1 MGKGQFGSN
10 ESEFK
15 MGMGLK
21 ITALIIA
28 AYFSPLALANP
39 VGPTVVNGAATMV
52 NNGNTMTV
60 TNTPGAILNWQQF
73 NIGQGQTTQFNQ
85 QSAQS
90 SVLNRVTGPDA
101 SQIMGTLRSNG
112 QVFLVNP
119 SGILFGAG
127 AVIDVNRL
135 IASTLNI
142 TNADFLANNLKFDG
156 NNGTSVVNQG
166 AITTPVGGSVYL
178 IGNNVT
184 NEGVITTPQG
194 EVVLAAGNSVSLVNS
209 FTPHVNVTVSAPV
222 GGQAVNLGQV
232 TAQGGS
238 INIYGALIRQH
249 GIVNADSASVDTQGN
264 IVFSATQSVELAQG
278 SSTTANGPTGGNIT
292 LSSSG
297 AGGTT
302 TVAGVVSATGNLP
315 SPPGGGGAGGE
326 GVGGNIKILGNMQ
339 TGTVN
344 LSGTIDA
351 SASITPSPLA
361 GEGRGEGVAGG
372 FIETSAAYVNIA
384 DTARVTTAAAACPEP
399 CRRGKSGL
407 WLIDPFDFTIAAT
420 GGNITG
426 ATLSSSLGG
435 GNVSIL
441 SSSGT
446 GGTAGD
452 VNVNDAVAW
461 SANKLT
467 LNAQNNININATM
480 NGSGSASL
488 ALEYGQAAVAAGN
501 LSDYIVHAAVNLP
514 AGNNFSTK
522 LGSDGA
528 VKNYT
533 VITSLGA
540 AGSVTGT
547 DLQGMN
553 GGLAG
558 NYALGSNIDA
568 TATSAWNAGTGF
580 APVGNFTTQFTGNF
594 DGLGHTISN
603 LFINRPTTGNVGLI
617 GCSGT
622 AIQNVGLVGGSVS
635 GANNMANG
643 MTKFVGGLVGIN
655 LGTVSNSYATCSVS
669 GSGQVGG
676 LVGYNGGNI
685 SNSYATGNVS
695 GSSSDPVNPVLLGGL
710 AGSNSAGTISN
721 SYATGNVYATAGSGG
736 WVGGL
741 AGYTNAGTIIS
752 NTYATGS
759 VNDGS
764 NPGAS
769 YHAAG
774 GLVGV
779 HHGTI
784 SNAYATGS
792 VSGYASVGGL
802 VGNSDGIVSNS
813 FWDTQTSGQPTVGVG
828 TNTGT
833 LTNVVG
839 MSTTG
844 FMTQANFI
852 PAGVGG
858 TNWDFTNTWWM
869 SEGNT
874 RPFLRS
880 EYSTTITNAHQLQL
894 MAMNL
899 SASYT
904 LGANISMAELTSS
917 ASGMWD
923 TTKGFVPVGDGTNNF
938 TGIFDGTNHT
948 ITALTINRPTTVYVG
963 LFGYTG
969 TGSAIQNVGLVGGN
983 VSGNDAVG
991 GLVGLSFH
999 SSISNSYATG
1009 SVSGSGSGSE
1019 IGGLVGYNYLGT
1031 VSNSYATGSVSG
1043 TRIVGGL
1050 VGYNIGAVSNSYAT
1064 GSVNGTIDIIGGLV
1078 GDNSTS
1084 STISNSYA
1092 TGGVSGSSSV
1102 GGLVGGNT
1110 DSTVVSSYA
1119 TGNVSGSSFVGGLVG
1134 HSRAISGSSTVVSS
1148 YATGS
1153 VSGSSE
1159 VGGLVGNNYL
1169 GSTIINSY
1177 AMSSVS
1183 GTGNYVGGLVGNNG
1197 GSVNTSY
1204 ATGSVS
1210 GNYSL
1215 GGLVGYNNAVVNNS
1229 YATGSVS
1236 GAGNV
1241 GGLVGYNNA
1250 GTVSNS
1256 YATGNVS
1263 GTSPI
1268 GGLVG
1273 VYNSGTISNSYWDT
1287 QASGLSI
1294 GIGAGTTIGVTGLTT
1309 TQMKTMSSFAGWS
1322 IANTGGA
1329 GAVWRIYEGS
1339 SYPLLASFFLMPLTV
1354 TADNVTKTYNGSV
1367 VTSLT
1372 NASYSV
1378 AGAASSGHIQN
1389 IANPYNGAANAGSY
1403 TPGLYSDQQGYDISY
1418 VNGALTVNKAAL
1430 SVTANAASK
1439 TYDGLAYSGG
1449 NGVVYSGFVNSETNA
1464 VLGGALSYGGTSQGA
1479 INAGSYL
1486 ITPGGLTS
1494 GNYTLDYVNGA
1505 LTIVAAT
1512 QTCLTNPVLCAN
1524 SPTVSNPTTTIAAAT
1539 GNITYSPAPTVTA
1552 PVINL
1557 STTTAPVANTT
1568 KTTNTT
1574 GNGIDSAAQAAT
1586 AAPDAVA
1593 SNDIRQAKSEAR
1605 KADDEAQK
1613 AEEKVK
1619 QTKVPQEKAA
1629 ARQHA
1634 EVKSGEADAKRADA
1648 KIREA
1653 ETELR
1658 AAEAEVASVKS
1669 PQEKARAET
1678 RKAVAEAKRAE
1689 GEVDKATAEA
1699 KLAEAEAKG
1708 ASVPGAK
1715 AAAEMKKAEAEAK
1728 KVEAEAKKAEVE
1740 IRKAETE
1747 LKQAEAEAKTGGSQ
1761 ESKAVVEA
1769 KKAELEAKK
1778 ADAEIRQTEREAK
1791 SAKDPAAKAA
1801 AEAKLTAAEAK
1812 KAEAEAKK
1820 ADVEAKQ
1827 ADADARSSNS
1837 PVAKL
1842 VAETKKAEAD
1852 ARKAEA
1858 EAKKAEAEV
1867 KNTNEP
1873 ERKAKAEVKV
1883 LEAEARKADAEAKK
1897 AEAEVKVAEVRAKNS
1912 NNAEDRK
1919 EVESKK
1925 AEAEVKKADAQ
1936 VKKAETEVK
1945 TAKAPGE
1952 KEAAEIKRSKAEVK
1966 KVEAELKHAELE
1978 AKRDRDEAGAPQSG
1992 YFKNVVGK
2000 KAEASVAKAE
2010 AKQAELE
2017 MKQARTPEAR
2027 TAAEKRF
2034 EAKRAEADR
2043 KETEFKDAKRSSDSK
2058 IIETFGGMALASTAK
2073 ERVQEAMVA
2082 RHEFKAETL
2091 KPALNILK
2099 ADPKAADLKPCS
2111 AGGGDVCI
2119 RPVNAAIANIATN
2132 IIPRVQL
2139 PLLTPTVSFL
2149 PAIQRKVAVVI
2160 GNNAYQDSS
2169 LPSLNGAAK
2178 DADAV
2183 SKMLKEKMG
2192 YDVRMVH
2199 NGTRADIVR
2208 TLNRVSDET
2217 GSKDSVVVYYAGHGY
2232 QMEDTKVGYWIPSD
2246 ASAEDPNKWI
2256 SNSDVNKMLAN
2267 IPAKQMILM
2276 SDSCFSGTLAGE
2288 QKVTSGSVAGSSV
2301 QEILGKRSVLVM
2313 SSGGEEPVIDEGKE
2327 GHSVFAWHLMDKL
2340 NKVEQYKNGA
2350 DVFDAVKAGV
2360 AKDGIPQTPQYGASV
2375 SAGHMAGGEYLFEVR
2390 KY

>member
-1 MGKGQFGSN
+1 MPTLRANESGLNPNNPLVSISPPPCRGRAREGVETLHSHRANPHPNLPPARGKEQFGSN
-10 ESEFK
+10 GFS
-15 MGMGLK
+15 GLK

-28 AYFSPLALANP
+28 ACFSPLALANP
-39 VGPTVVNGAATMV
+39 VGPVVVNGAATV
-52 NNGNTMTV
+52 ANNGNTLTV

-112 QVFLVNP
+112 QVFLSNP
-119 SGILFGAG
+119 NGILFGAG
-127 AVIDVNRL
+127 SVIDVHRL

-156 NNGTSVVNQG
+156 NNGTSVINQG

-194 EVVLAAGNSVSLVNS
+194 EVILAAGNSVSMVNS
-209 FTPHVNVTVSAPV
+209 FTPHVNVTMSAPA

-232 TAQGGS
+232 TAQGGQ

-249 GIVNADSASVDTQGN
+249 GIVNADSASVDKQGN

-292 LSSSG
+292 IESSG
-297 AGGTT
+297 AGGIT
-302 TVAGVVSATGNLP
+302 TVAGVVAASGSN
-315 SPPGGGGAGGE
+315 GA
-326 GVGGNIKILGNMQ
+326 GGNIKIFGNMQ

-344 LSGTIDA
+344 LSGTLDA
-351 SASITPSPLA
+351 SASITPFA
-361 GEGRGEGVAGG
+361 GEGRGEGVDGG
-372 FIETSAAYVNIA
+372 FIETSAAHINIA

-399 CRRGKSGL
+399 CRRGKSGI

-446 GGTAGD
+446 AGTAGD
-452 VNVNDAVAW
+452 VNVNDTVAW
-461 SANKLT
+461 NANKLT
-467 LNAQNNININATM
+467 LNARNNININATM
-480 NGSGSASL
+480 NGSGTASL

-514 AGNNFSTK
+514 AGNNFSTR

-533 VITSLGA
+533 VITSLGV

-547 DLQGMN
+547 DLQGM
-553 GGLAG
+553 GGNLAG

-568 TATSAWNAGTGF
+568 TATSAWNAGAGF
-580 APVGNFTTQFTGNF
+580 APVGDSFTGFTGNF
-594 DGLGHTISN
+594 DGLGHTVSN
-603 LFINRPTTGNVGLI
+603 LTINRPTTNDVGLFGYTDTGSVIRNVGM
-617 GCSGT
+617 
-622 AIQNVGLVGGSVS
+622 VGGSVS
-635 GANNMANG
+635 GAWSVGAL
-643 MTKFVGGLVGIN
+643 VGGNI
-655 LGTVSNSYATCSVS
+655 GTVSS
-669 GSGQVGG
+669 
-676 LVGYNGGNI
+676 
-685 SNSYATGNVS
+685 SYATGNVS
-695 GSSSDPVNPVLLGGL
+695 GFYG
-710 AGSNSAGTISN
+710 
-721 SYATGNVYATAGSGG
+721 
-736 WVGGL
+736 
-741 AGYTNAGTIIS
+741 
-752 NTYATGS
+752 
-759 VNDGS
+759 
-764 NPGAS
+764 
-769 YHAAG
+769 
-774 GLVGV
+774 
-779 HHGTI
+779 
-784 SNAYATGS
+784 
-792 VSGYASVGGL
+792 
-802 VGNSDGIVSNS
+802 
-813 FWDTQTSGQPTVGVG
+813 
-828 TNTGT
+828 
-833 LTNVVG
+833 
-839 MSTTG
+839 
-844 FMTQANFI
+844 
-852 PAGVGG
+852 
-858 TNWDFTNTWWM
+858 
-869 SEGNT
+869 
-874 RPFLRS
+874 
-880 EYSTTITNAHQLQL
+880 
-894 MAMNL
+894 
-899 SASYT
+899 
-904 LGANISMAELTSS
+904 
-917 ASGMWD
+917 
-923 TTKGFVPVGDGTNNF
+923 
-938 TGIFDGTNHT
+938 
-948 ITALTINRPTTVYVG
+948 
-963 LFGYTG
+963 
-969 TGSAIQNVGLVGGN
+969 
-983 VSGNDAVG
+983 
-991 GLVGLSFH
+991 
-999 SSISNSYATG
+999 
-1009 SVSGSGSGSE
+1009 
-1019 IGGLVGYNYLGT
+1019 IGGLVGINYFVGT

-1043 TRIVGGL
+1043 
-1050 VGYNIGAVSNSYAT
+1050 SFE
-1064 GSVNGTIDIIGGLV
+1064 DIGGLV
-1078 GDNSTS
+1078 G
-1084 STISNSYA
+1084 
-1092 TGGVSGSSSV
+1092 
-1102 GGLVGGNT
+1102 
-1110 DSTVVSSYA
+1110 
-1119 TGNVSGSSFVGGLVG
+1119 
-1134 HSRAISGSSTVVSS
+1134 
-1148 YATGS
+1148 
-1153 VSGSSE
+1153 E
-1159 VGGLVGNNYL
+1159 NY
-1169 GSTIINSY
+1169 G
-1177 AMSSVS
+1177 
-1183 GTGNYVGGLVGNNG
+1183 
-1197 GSVNTSY
+1197 
-1204 ATGSVS
+1204 
-1210 GNYSL
+1210 
-1215 GGLVGYNNAVVNNS
+1215 
-1229 YATGSVS
+1229 
-1236 GAGNV
+1236 
-1241 GGLVGYNNA
+1241 

-1256 YATGNVS
+1256 Y
-1263 GTSPI
+1263 
-1268 GGLVG
+1268 
-1273 VYNSGTISNSYWDT
+1273 WDT
-1287 QASGLSI
+1287 ATAGVTVTNGI
-1294 GIGAGTTIGVTGLTT
+1294 GIGDGFDNDNGIGLPSDIGATGLTSA
-1309 TQMKTMSSFAGWS
+1309 QMKTMSSFTGWN

-1329 GAVWRIYEGS
+1329 GAIWRIYEGS
-1339 SYPLLASFFLMPLTV
+1339 TAPLLTSFLTPLTV
-1354 TADNVTKTYNGSV
+1354 TAGNASKTYNGTAYSGGNGVAYSV
-1367 VTSLT
+1367 VNPVLSGTL
-1372 NASYSV
+1372 AY
-1378 AGAASSGHIQN
+1378 GGSSQ
-1389 IANPYNGAANAGSY
+1389 GAANAGSY
-1403 TPGLYSDQQGYDISY
+1403 TITASGLYSDQQGYDISY

-1449 NGVVYSGFVNSETNA
+1449 DGVVYSGFVNSETNA

-1479 INAGSYL
+1479 ASAGSYL

-1494 GNYTLDYVNGA
+1494 GNYTLSYVDGT
-1505 LTIVAAT
+1505 LTIVAVT
-1512 QTCLTNPVLCAN
+1512 QTCLTNPVLCAS
-1524 SPTVSNPTTTIAAAT
+1524 SPTISNPTTT
-1539 GNITYSPAPTVTA
+1539 TA
-1552 PVINL
+1552 PVG
-1557 STTTAPVANTT
+1557 STAPA
-1568 KTTNTT
+1568 T
-1574 GNGIDSAAQAAT
+1574 GKITYDATNGIDKEVSET
-1586 AAPDAVA
+1586 
-1593 SNDIRQAKSEAR
+1593 KKEAR
-1605 KADDEAQK
+1605 KAGDEAEK
-1613 AEEKVK
+1613 AEKREKEAK
-1619 QTKVPQEKAA
+1619 TPKEKSA

-1634 EVKSGEADAKRADA
+1634 EIKSGEADVKRAEA

-1658 AAEAEVASVKS
+1658 AAETEVASVKS
-1669 PQEKARAET
+1669 PQEKVRAET
-1678 RKAVAEAKRAE
+1678 RKAIAEAKRAE

-1699 KLAEAEAKG
+1699 KLAEAEAKV

-1728 KVEAEAKKAEVE
+1728 KVEAEAKKTEVE

-1747 LKQAEAEAKTGGSQ
+1747 LKQAEAEAKTGGST
-1761 ESKAVVEA
+1761 EAKAVVEA
-1769 KKAELEAKK
+1769 KKAEVEAKK

-1801 AEAKLTAAEAK
+1801 AEAKLAA
-1812 KAEAEAKK
+1812 AEAKK
-1820 ADVEAKQ
+1820 ADVEARQ

-1858 EAKKAEAEV
+1858 EAKKAGAEV
-1867 KNTNEP
+1867 KSANEP

-1883 LEAEARKADAEAKK
+1883 VEAEARKADAEAKK

-1919 EVESKK
+1919 DVEGKK

-1936 VKKAETEVK
+1936 VKKAEAEAK

-1966 KVEAELKHAELE
+1966 KVEAELKHAEFE
-1978 AKRDRDEAGAPQSG
+1978 AKRDKDEAGAPQSG
-1992 YFKNVVGK
+1992 YFKNVVVK

-2017 MKQARTPEAR
+2017 MKQAKTPEAR
-2027 TAAEKRF
+2027 ASAEKRL

-2375 SAGHMAGGEYLFEVR
+2375 SAGHMAGGEYLFEVQ